1 MKFLQRSNSSRIH
14 KDQPMGAGQM
24 MNESRPRRDVFE
36 SIDEAVAEHR
46 KSLGKRPN
54 TSAGL
59 EKRKRSL
66 SKPRMAAK
74 EVKEPTC
81 SEDLYLVGQTL
92 EYKDGLD
99 TFRFPTPS
107 PRLPPPPRSATFH
120 HSPSPLLKQHD
131 SPLST
136 YESPRIGVAIGS
148 PSNAP
153 PSWGRSFTADHISTR
168 MPHPPSR
175 TPPRPPGE
183 DLRASQSP
191 QQRKKKSSW
200 KTIGTIFRWTSK
212 PAQAQRPASRGNANL
227 EDSTITPCSPI
238 IRTLAPSEA
247 PSPVLPSPKPV
258 ANAQHRRMHS
268 GSPSLHQGEMRPES
282 RNGADRTSFM
292 PALKARIS
300 RVPYTRGST
309 TPSPRLKTHRYQD
322 SEDIFSLKE
331 QDRHDSPISPI
342 NTGLE
347 ALSIPR
353 TPRLDVTFERPEFE
367 RYSIMFEKL
376 LSNDSKPS
384 LLERRQSRLQRRRSG
399 KRSATCEESAED
411 LSVSTHIPLLPQRAL
426 TSPHLSRSLSI
437 RVEGKNVEVQG
448 MTAEGPSTAIHRPRP
463 LLRSN
468 TAPPGA
474 VSPVTAA
481 FRERKTTLESSPE
494 SPGSAFFSEASIPTP
509 TTITTCTDRE
519 SIQKELEQSEP
530 SWDMI
535 TSIPVKIGSPPKPAA
550 ESSKGKGRAPEPYP
564 RVKSPED
571 LERQIVQV
579 SVARQ
584 VSVSRARSR
593 VQKAVATSSFK
604 QPLRP
609 RVVELS
615 KNRKSTVGILES
627 ADDVPSMP
635 SREGSKA
642 ESDIEKELDSEKTGI
657 ERERPGSIGQR
668 GKETTLIPTI
678 QVSDAEDQVTSG
690 GH

>member
-1 MKFLQRSNSSRIH
+1 MKFLERSHSARMK
-14 KDQPMGAGQM
+14 KDEPKGAGPRMGQRKVA
-24 MNESRPRRDVFE
+24 EHQPRRDVFE

-54 TSAGL
+54 TAAGL

-66 SKPRMAAK
+66 SKARTAAR

-81 SEDLYLVGQTL
+81 SEDLHLVGQTL

-120 HSPSPLLKQHD
+120 HSPSPLQQHE
-131 SPLST
+131 SPLQN
-136 YESPRIGVAIGS
+136 YESPKIGIAIGS

-168 MPHPPSR
+168 MHQPPNR
-175 TPPRPPGE
+175 APPRPPGE
-183 DLRASQSP
+183 DVILNQSP
-191 QQRKKKSSW
+191 EQRRKKSSW
-200 KTIGTIFRWTSK
+200 KTLGTIFRWTSK
-212 PAQAQRPASRGNANL
+212 STQAQRPTSPGDPPA
-227 EDSTITPCSPI
+227 PCSPI

-258 ANAQHRRMHS
+258 SNKQHRRMHS
-268 GSPSLHQGEMRPES
+268 GSPSLHQGETRPES
-282 RNGADRTSFM
+282 RSEVDRTSFM

-300 RVPYTRGST
+300 RVPYTRGSS

-322 SEDIFSLKE
+322 SEDIFSPKE
-331 QDRHDSPISPI
+331 QDRHDSPISSD
-342 NTGLE
+342 NKGME
-347 ALSIPR
+347 ALSIAR
-353 TPRLDVTFERPEFE
+353 TPRLEVTFERPEFE
-367 RYSIMFEKL
+367 RYSVMFEKL

-384 LLERRQSRLQRRRSG
+384 LLERRQSRLQRKKSG
-399 KRSATCEESAED
+399 KRPATDEESCED
-411 LSVSTHIPLLPQRAL
+411 LRISTHISAIPQRSL

-437 RVEGKNVEVQG
+437 KVEGRNVEIEG
-448 MTAEGPSTAIHRPRP
+448 MTAQGPSTAIHRPRP
-463 LLRSN
+463 LVRSN

-481 FRERKTTLESSPE
+481 FKERKSTLESSPE

-509 TTITTCTDRE
+509 TTVTTCTDRE
-519 SIQKELEQSEP
+519 SIHKELEQSEP
-530 SWDMI
+530 AWDMI
-535 TSIPVKIGSPPKPAA
+535 TSVPVKVVSPPGPTP
-550 ESSKGKGRAPEPYP
+550 ETGKGKGKAPEPYP
-564 RVKSPED
+564 RVKSPKD

-615 KNRKSTVGILES
+615 RNRKSTVGVLENS
-627 ADDVPSMP
+627 DDIPSVP

-642 ESDIEKELDSEKTGI
+642 ESDIEKEPDSQKIGSTGHTARKGAD
-657 ERERPGSIGQR
+657 EMPP
-668 GKETTLIPTI
+668 IPTI
-678 QVSDAEDQVTSG
+678 EVSDAEGDVMRQVA
-690 GH
+690 